1 MVHCITR
8 VEEVP
13 MVNIYLLIE
22 LLGSANAGDVV
33 AALKKAELSNCK
45 LVNVVELSA
54 EKLVGQLDCDGFA
67 DASKAVLEKI
77 APVEGI
83 VQTNIMAAVRPVNR
97 G

>member
-1 MVHCITR
+1 
-8 VEEVP
+8 

-22 LLGSANAGDVV
+22 LLGSASAGDVV

-45 LVNVVELSA
+45 LVNVVELS
-54 EKLVGQLDCDGFA
+54 EDKLVGQLDCDSYA

-83 VQTNIMAAVRPVNR
+83 VQTNIMAAVRPVKR